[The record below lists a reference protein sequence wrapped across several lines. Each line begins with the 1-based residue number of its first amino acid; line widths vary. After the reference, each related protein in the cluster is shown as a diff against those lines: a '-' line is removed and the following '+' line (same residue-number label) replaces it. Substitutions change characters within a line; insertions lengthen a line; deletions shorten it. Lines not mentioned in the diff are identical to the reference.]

1 LLRKLDVMGKLKKR
15 HSGMKQTREPPRLV
29 KLDQLEAFN
38 MKCGDQ
44 RPLQKNGVKPKNLT
58 IRKTKKN

>member
-1 LLRKLDVMGKLKKR
+1 MGKLKKR
-15 HSGMKQTREPPRLV
+15 HSAMKQTREPPRLV

-44 RPLQKNGVKPKNLT
+44 RPLEKRGETEKPNE
-58 IRKTKKN
+58 

>member
-1 LLRKLDVMGKLKKR
+1 MGNFKKR
-15 HSGMKQTREPPRLV
+15 YNEMKQTREPPREPPRLV

-38 MKCGDQ
+38 IKCGDQ

-58 IRKTKKN
+58 SRKTKKN

>member
-1 LLRKLDVMGKLKKR
+1 
-15 HSGMKQTREPPRLV
+15 MKQTREPPRLV